1 MKIIHSIGLKA
12 AWGLGLGTEWAI
24 LLGWILRP
32 KWVWISQGCT
42 IAPLDSCLVLRDESR
57 NSRGNGFPRSSKG
70 GYWAI
75 EEPINAPSKGAL
87 YLTVRSAII
96 IIWRFVN
103 QSGTCDSKLGFVGF
117 PAPPPPQLLLSFILF
132 LALINSPLWVP
143 PSLLHSSSLK
153 LSLCRAYICVPI
165 HQSRVPFFPWAQSK
179 FSTSFFYFSFF
190 LRVLPFNL

>member
-42 IAPLDSCLVLRDESR
+42 IAPLDSCLVLKDESR
-57 NSRGNGFPRSSKG
+57 NSRGNGFLRSSTG
-70 GYWAI
+70 GYWAV
-75 EEPINAPSKGAL
+75 EEPINTPSKGAL
-87 YLTVRSAII
+87 YMTVCSAII

-103 QSGTCDSKLGFVGF
+103 QSGTCGSKLGFVGF
-117 PAPPPPQLLLSFILF
+117 PAPPPQLLLSFILF

-153 LSLCRAYICVPI
+153 LSLYGAYIYAPI
-165 HQSRVPFFPWAQSK
+165 H
-179 FSTSFFYFSFF
+179 
-190 LRVLPFNL
+190 